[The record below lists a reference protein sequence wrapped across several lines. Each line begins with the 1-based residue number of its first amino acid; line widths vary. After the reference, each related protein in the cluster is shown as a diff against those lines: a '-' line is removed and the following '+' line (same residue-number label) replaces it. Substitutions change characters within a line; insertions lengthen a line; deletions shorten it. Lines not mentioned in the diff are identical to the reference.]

1 MQEGIRQH
9 KKMSRYKSIV
19 LTAEH
24 LFLESG
30 IDAVQMQDIAL
41 AEGIGIATLFRYFP
55 KKEKLIVAV
64 AIQNL
69 ERMLTQL
76 NEIVQSSKTAYER
89 LEELLNYLLLN
100 QTNEKNASKFRE
112 AFESYASFVKEP
124 LADIGLYIDV
134 QKEITQSL
142 LPIIEDGISDGSL
155 RTDIPIKET
164 IITIINTY
172 GTFGNNVLL
181 KTPITYIEED
191 FKPEIQLRILKDIL
205 LSYVKPV

>member
-1 MQEGIRQH
+1 MQKGVREH
-9 KKMSRYKSIV
+9 KKLSRYKSIV
-19 LTAEH
+19 HTAEH

-30 IDAVQMQDIAL
+30 IDSIQMQDIAL

-76 NEIVQSSKTAYER
+76 NEIVQSSKTAYQR

-124 LADIGLYIDV
+124 LADIELYIDV

-191 FKPEIQLRILKDIL
+191 FKPDIQLRILKDIL

>member
-9 KKMSRYKSIV
+9 KKLSRYKSIV

-24 LFLESG
+24 LFLEGG
-30 IDAVQMQDIAL
+30 IDAIQMQDIAL

-124 LADIGLYIDV
+124 LADIELYIDV